1 MKKPFV
7 FRTNKGVR
15 YELLLR
21 KPPKCYQAEGLCYD
35 PTEDNPKILI
45 NPNQSEKELLNTIV
59 HEVAHAFFWNAS
71 EERVAKFANTI
82 SRLLYQQGWGKKEA
96 QKTKKRTNSKKKK

>member
-35 PTEDNPKILI
+35 PTEDNPKILV
-45 NPNQSEKELLNTIV
+45 NPNLPEKELLNTIV

-71 EERVAKFANTI
+71 EERIAKFGNTI
-82 SRLLYQQGWGKKEA
+82 ARLLYQEGWKRGKAASEKKSPKRK
-96 QKTKKRTNSKKKK
+96 KT